1 MGNRLS
7 VNTEIQ
13 DMGQRQWASAL
24 SIGCFHAIRFM
35 IWIIHSE

>member
-13 DMGQRQWASAL
+13 DMGQRQCKCIEHRLFS
-24 SIGCFHAIRFM
+24 CYT
-35 IWIIHSE
+35 IHDMDHT